1 MPIQQSTYATPRLDL
16 GEAFLEYNPDE
27 MMFVSTQV
35 LPTFGVAKKAGT
47 LSVVT
52 RENMKSDNV
61 AHSNGSAYNRVN
73 LKTEDM
79 AYACLD
85 YGLEEVLTDEDR
97 SNYASDFDAEVETV
111 RNIRRKI
118 LTAQEIRAAALLFN
132 TTTWTGS
139 ALYTDNSS
147 NPWDTITTDIIGQI
161 QDAKNK
167 VRQNTGYMAD
177 SMLIGAVTLTNILKN
192 TAIIARTASNAA
204 NTLQVILQNL
214 AAVFGLQNI
223 YVGNGVYDSAKDGQ
237 SFTAADIW
245 ADDYALIFKRT
256 GPGLKDAGLGKTLI
270 WTPIAEDN
278 AVVEQYREEQVKG
291 DVFRCIQYSQEKV
304 FDPYF
309 AHLLKVDA

>member
-1 MPIQQSTYATPRLDL
+1 
-16 GEAFLEYNPDE
+16 
-27 MMFVSTQV
+27 
-35 LPTFGVAKKAGT
+35 
-47 LSVVT
+47 
-52 RENMKSDNV
+52 
-61 AHSNGSAYNRVN
+61 
-73 LKTEDM
+73 
-79 AYACLD
+79 
-85 YGLEEVLTDEDR
+85 LTDDDR
-97 SNYASDFDAEVETV
+97 ENYASDFDAEVETV

-167 VRQNTGYMAD
+167 VRQNTGYIAD

-223 YVGNGVYDSAKDGQ
+223 YVGNGIYDSAKDGAPF
-237 SFTAADIW
+237 SASDIW
-245 ADDYALIFKRT
+245 SDDYALIFKRT
-256 GPGLKDAGLGKTLI
+256 GPGLKDAGLGKTLL
-270 WTPIAEDN
+270 WTPITSEN
-278 AVVEQYREEQVKG
+278 AVIEQYREEQVKG
-291 DVFRCIQYSQEKV
+291 DVFRCIQFSQEKV